1 MLTLRQFYLTKL
13 IEECQEVSQRAAKSM
28 QFGPIEA
35 QSQSGISTTQ
45 NKDQDKTNATRLRD
59 EVEDLL
65 AVIIL
70 VEDKTDDLPEI
81 PISDRVSRVIQKVA
95 KIHKYLKY
103 SQELGMVEND

>member
-28 QFGPIEA
+28 QFGPNEV
-35 QSQSGISTTQ
+35 Q
-45 NKDQDKTNATRLRD
+45 KDQDKTNAIRLRD

-65 AVIIL
+65 GVI
-70 VEDKTDDLPEI
+70 D
-81 PISDRVSRVIQKVA
+81 
-95 KIHKYLKY
+95 LKY